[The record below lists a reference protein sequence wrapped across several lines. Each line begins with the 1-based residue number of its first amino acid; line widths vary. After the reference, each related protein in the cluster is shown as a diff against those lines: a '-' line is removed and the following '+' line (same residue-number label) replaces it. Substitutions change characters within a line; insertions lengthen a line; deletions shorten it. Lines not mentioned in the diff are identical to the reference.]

1 MVNELEYLRKCI
13 RCGKTAKT
21 KEDLDQFAVAIKNKY
36 GRRNICK
43 KCYVK
48 EANEYRLRRW
58 ESQGKKLEDAQKEI
72 EEKSE
77 GYAKV
82 CARLHEHIID
92 LEKEHSELKQKL
104 HNLLSFVERRPSCY
118 GLLGDHRYI
127 DEWFESLKMKVEELL
142 KEKKEAK

>member
-58 ESQGKKLEDAQKEI
+58 ESQGKKLEDVEEACQKCEYREVVRI
-72 EEKSE
+72 RKEE
-77 GYAKV
+77 
-82 CARLHEHIID
+82 AR
-92 LEKEHSELKQKL
+92 ELKQKL